1 MDDTKIKE
9 NVHKGKCDEGEEM
22 AKNAVLVPST
32 SLPADT
38 PTVKGLYFYIFF
50 QKSSY
55 CYYYYISNNN
65 NKIF

>member
-22 AKNAVLVPST
+22 AKNAVLIPST

-50 QKSSY
+50 Q
-55 CYYYYISNNN
+55 
-65 NKIF
+65 